1 MQPLGIWWNEHS
13 VLAFASAVLGL
24 PFLLLLPQALSPALA
39 LDFGLAGTALT
50 SDGFGPKLFGGTAS
64 VATAFCLRLIGFI

>member
-1 MQPLGIWWNEHS
+1 M
-13 VLAFASAVLGL
+13 LAFFASAVLGL

-50 SDGFGPKLFGGTAS
+50 SDGFGPKPFGETAG
-64 VATAFCLRLIGFI
+64 VATAFCLRLFI